1 MNITSTNR
9 SQALNTNLNDNYPM
23 NYIERIPNWEKEY
36 KDTATRKLSKRE
48 LELLDGSPIK
58 SHEGMVYGR
67 MYAEWKELVSNEI

>member
-36 KDTATRKLSKRE
+36 KENPTRKLSKRE

-67 MYAEWKELVSNEI
+67 MYAEWKSQYENK